1 MSQVISCKY
10 LSISTLCVVSTIW
23 NGFYVQEQSY
33 LKRTRAKIKNRKT
46 YAKKQKNLLLIVISE
61 TFL

>member
-1 MSQVISCKY
+1 MSQVISYKC

-33 LKRTRAKIKNRKT
+33 LKRTRANIKKRKT
-46 YAKKQKNLLLIVISE
+46 YAKKKKNLLQDE
-61 TFL
+61 RNKAAG

>member
-23 NGFYVQEQSY
+23 NGFYVQEQIY
-33 LKRTRAKIKNRKT
+33 LKRTRANIKKEKLML
-46 YAKKQKNLLLIVISE
+46 KKEKSASG
-61 TFL
+61 